1 MSLRLTRPAMVV
13 VFAAAFSLVC
23 LPACGKKPKSTEPDS
38 SPSPGGPP
46 PGLSGGTA
54 GTRDA
59 MAPRSPV
66 FSSTTEAPMRAATE
80 NNLKIIG
87 LALHSYHD
95 TNGALPGGFAD
106 KTGKPG
112 LSWRVAI
119 LPFIE
124 QGALYKQFKLD
135 EPWDSEA
142 NKKLIP
148 MMPKDY
154 APPHTNTNGYTFYRG
169 FTGPNTWLPPQQP
182 TQPGQAL
189 RGVRITDM
197 TDGTSNTIMV
207 AEAYDPVIW
216 TKPDELQFVPNSLP
230 KLGGVFSNGFMALMA
245 DGSVK
250 FFRGTISP
258 KTLANLIQINDGN
271 IVNADD

>member
-1 MSLRLTRPAMVV
+1 MSLRLTRPAIVV

-23 LPACGKKPKSTEPDS
+23 LPACGKKPTPTDRE
-38 SPSPGGPP
+38 SPPP
-46 PGLSGGTA
+46 PGGAPPGPSGGTA
-54 GTRDA
+54 GTRDP

-80 NNLKIIG
+80 GNLKQIG
-87 LALHSYHD
+87 FALHAYHD
-95 TNGALPGGFAD
+95 ANGALPGGFAD

-119 LPFIE
+119 LPYIE
-124 QGALYKQFKLD
+124 QNNLYQQFKFD

-148 MMPKDY
+148 MMPKVY
-154 APPHTNTNGYTFYRG
+154 APPRTDTNGYTFYRG
-169 FTGPNTWLPPQQP
+169 FTGTGTWLPQQ
-182 TQPGQAL
+182 QAVRPGQAIH
-189 RGVRITDM
+189 GVRITDF

-216 TKPDELQFVPNSLP
+216 TKPDELVFAPNSLP
-230 KLGGVFSNGFMALMA
+230 KLGGVFSSGFTALMA

-271 IVNADD
+271 IVNVDD